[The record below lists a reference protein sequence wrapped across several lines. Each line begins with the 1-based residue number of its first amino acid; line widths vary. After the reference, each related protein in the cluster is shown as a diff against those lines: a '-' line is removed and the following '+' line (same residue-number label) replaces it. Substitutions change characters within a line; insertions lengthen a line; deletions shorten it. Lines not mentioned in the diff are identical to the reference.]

1 MTEELSMILDDTSDS
16 MKKAINHL
24 EVELVKIRAGKANPQ
39 MLDGIVVDY
48 YGSPTPIGQVANIT
62 AADARTL
69 TVQPW
74 EKNMLQPIE
83 RAIINSNLGINP
95 QNDGVLIRM
104 FLPPLTEERRR
115 ELVKKCNGE
124 GEQSKVAI
132 RSIRRDA
139 IEQIKKLQKDGLSED
154 AAKDAEKEVQELTD
168 KHIALVEKHLAQ
180 RERNYGGI
188 SYLFRFTRYTPA
200 SIISRQP
207 TCARVMD
214 SPKSNPHPI
223 ATNGIP

>member
-1 MTEELSMILDDTSDS
+1 MTEELSMILDDASDS
-16 MKKAINHL
+16 MKKAISHL
-24 EVELVKIRAGKANPQ
+24 EVELTKIRAGKASPQ
-39 MLDGIVVDY
+39 MLDGIMVDY
-48 YGSPTPIGQVANIT
+48 YGSPTPIAQVANIT
-62 AADARTL
+62 AMDARTL

-83 RAIINSNLGINP
+83 RAIINSNIGINP

-124 GEQSKVAI
+124 GEHSKVAV

-154 AAKDAEKEVQELTD
+154 AAKDAEKEVQDLTD

-180 RERNYGGI
+180 KEKEI
-188 SYLFRFTRYTPA
+188 MA
-200 SIISRQP
+200 
-207 TCARVMD
+207 V
-214 SPKSNPHPI
+214 
-223 ATNGIP
+223 